1 MFEFYLSVVP
11 IPAAPILAALVLMLM
26 DIVTGFAQAVKNKVV
41 DSTKM
46 RDGLWHKLGFV
57 AAIVLGIV
65 MEEVLANVTVDVGV
79 QIPTTGV
86 ICGFIVVTE
95 VVSIAENIAQL
106 NPVIGEVFGK
116 LLEIKSNSGKGEE

>member
-1 MFEFYLSVVP
+1 MFEFYFSVVT
-11 IPAAPILAALVLMLM
+11 IPAAPILAALALMLL
-26 DIVTGFAQAVKNKVV
+26 DVVTGFAQAVKNKAV

-46 RDGLWHKLGFV
+46 RDGLWHKLGFA

-65 MEEVLANVTVDVGV
+65 MEEVLANVTLDAGIQV
-79 QIPTTGV
+79 PTTGV

-106 NPVIGEVFGK
+106 NPVISDVFGK
-116 LLEIKSNSGKGEE
+116 LLDIKSNGKCE